1 MGASS
6 ARGLLRRRGIRLGGS
21 KGFAS
26 FARELSDD
34 EVVGSAKKRTELG
47 GSERVARFEGNPF
60 RTGEIR
66 RRDDAGTLGEFGEIF
81 GCDFERQA
89 NGRGN
94 EWSDSEHL
102 ASDLEEEI
110 VAPLN
115 LLGGSGKGKADFA
128 ELVDVHDLV
137 ESICGLGWPAD
148 RGQFYMEMEQQ
159 GLVGME
165 MPSKSQLMG

>member
-6 ARGLLRRRGIRLGGS
+6 ARGLSRRRAIRLGGS

-34 EVVGSAKKRTELG
+34 EVVGSAKKRSELG

-66 RRDDAGTLGEFGEIF
+66 RRDDAGTLGKLGEIF

-94 EWSDSEHL
+94 ERSDSEHL

-115 LLGGSGKGKADFA
+115 LFGGSGKGKTDFA
-128 ELVDVHDLV
+128 ELVDVHNLV
-137 ESICGLGWPAD
+137 KSICGLGWPAN
-148 RGQFYMEMEQQ
+148 REQFYMEMALQ
-159 GLVGME
+159 GLVAME
-165 MPSKSQLMG
+165 MPSKSRLMG